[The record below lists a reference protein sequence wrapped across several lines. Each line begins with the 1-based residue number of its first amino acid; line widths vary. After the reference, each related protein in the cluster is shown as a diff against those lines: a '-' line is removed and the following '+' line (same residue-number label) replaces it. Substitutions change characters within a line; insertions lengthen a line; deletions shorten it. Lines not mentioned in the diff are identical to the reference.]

1 MNTDTLP
8 AKGPDPQTHQEQ
20 LLPFLLDPNSYPHRP
35 RQVKMLQTH
44 GSFVFLAPPFVFK
57 VKKSVDF
64 GFLNYSTLEKRRH
77 FCEREVELN
86 RRLCPKAYLGV
97 IPISVRQGQFTFG
110 AGDAVVEYAVK
121 MRQLSQRSFLHERL
135 PRGAVGPADL
145 DRIAGVLKPFYLSQ
159 QPAST

>member
-8 AKGPDPQTHQEQ
+8 EKAPSHRSTRNSSCRV
-20 LLPFLLDPNSYPHRP
+20 LLDPNSYPHRP

-64 GFLNYSTLEKRRH
+64 GFLNHSTLEKRRH

-110 AGDAVVEYAVK
+110 AGDVVRVVC
-121 MRQLSQRSFLHERL
+121 
-135 PRGAVGPADL
+135 G
-145 DRIAGVLKPFYLSQ
+145 
-159 QPAST
+159 